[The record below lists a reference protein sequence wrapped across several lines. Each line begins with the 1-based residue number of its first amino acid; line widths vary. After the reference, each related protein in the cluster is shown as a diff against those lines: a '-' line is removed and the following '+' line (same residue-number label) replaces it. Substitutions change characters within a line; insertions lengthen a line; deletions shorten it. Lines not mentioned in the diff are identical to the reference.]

1 MTVGSVSLVGVESVV
16 TLASVDV
23 VASLMMSLA
32 VVMASVAMSAVTV
45 LTAFVAV
52 VMVVAS
58 LEPFLIRV
66 TSTGMRRDAQAELVL
81 VEVSIGVV
89 TSVATHTQMTDWV
102 ERIFG
107 TMSQY
112 SMSETAYFFGEM
124 FVGPGAGFDIVPV
137 GLVCTARY

>member
-1 MTVGSVSLVGVESVV
+1 MTVGSVSLLLVESVV
-16 TLASVDV
+16 ALASVDV
-23 VASLMMSLA
+23 ASLMTSLA
-32 VVMASVAMSAVTV
+32 VVMASVAVSAVTV
-45 LTAFVAV
+45 LTAFVAFVTV
-52 VMVVAS
+52 VVS
-58 LEPFLIRV
+58 LEPFFVQV
-66 TSTGMRRDAQAELVL
+66 TSTRMRRDAQAELVV

-89 TSVATHTQMTDWV
+89 TSVATHTRTTNWV

-112 SMSETAYFFGEM
+112 SVSETAYFFDKM